1 MLILFCL
8 LFNTHLYGP
17 ICNRNI
23 ELLTKLTLPKGKIMQ
38 VICEL
43 KFPSNHIL
51 KDKKKQVELIL
62 ITFNVMQYIQNILIY
77 NQYNMLV
84 RAILC
89 CFVYSWKL
97 SVYFILA
104 AHLNS
109 D

>member
-1 MLILFCL
+1 
-8 LFNTHLYGP
+8 
-17 ICNRNI
+17 
-23 ELLTKLTLPKGKIMQ
+23 MQ

-84 RAILC
+84 RAYFIF
-89 CFVYSWKL
+89 FVYSWKH

-104 AHLNS
+104 ACLNS